1 MPTADWK
8 RICCPID
15 FSDASRAAMEVAADL
30 ARRTGAELWL
40 LHAYPVP
47 GYTFPDGSVVASPK
61 MLQDLADGAQ
71 RHLDEWRT
79 QAEGLGAPRVE
90 TAKEAGE
97 PAAEIV
103 AFARERG
110 MDLLV
115 LGHAR
120 AHRARARAHGLHRGA
135 RRAKGALPGPHRAA
149 AGGVAGPGARS
160 AAIRRSRCAK
170 IRASERRTRS
180 AWAMRAERTEREL
193 VLDAIADDGPAGR
206 VLEGVQVAPAAV
218 RAGEL
223 DVHEPL
229 SGHVLLDARAPR
241 ERHAEERQPVV
252 DERPGRHRDRPGVT
266 MRKRRNPG
274 VMASRLC
281 ASAKNANTSSRLRD
295 VLRTLQTRG
304 GHDASR
310 DACRRRPAGRA
321 RFAGAAGRS

>member
-79 QAEGLGAPRVE
+79 AAEGLGAPRVE

-110 MDLLV
+110 VDLLV
-115 LGHAR
+115 LGTHGRTGLEHALM
-120 AHRARARAHGLHRGA
+120 G
-135 RRAKGALPGPHRAA
+135 
-149 AGGVAGPGARS
+149 S
-160 AAIRRSRCAK
+160 I
-170 IRASERRTRS
+170 
-180 AWAMRAERTEREL
+180 AERVVRKAHCP
-193 VLDAIADDGPAGR
+193 VLT
-206 VLEGVQVAPAAV
+206 V
-218 RAGEL
+218 R
-223 DVHEPL
+223 P
-229 SGHVLLDARAPR
+229 P
-241 ERHAEERQPVV
+241 QP
-252 DERPGRHRDRPGVT
+252 
-266 MRKRRNPG
+266 
-274 VMASRLC
+274 
-281 ASAKNANTSSRLRD
+281 
-295 VLRTLQTRG
+295 
-304 GHDASR
+304 
-310 DACRRRPAGRA
+310 
-321 RFAGAAGRS
+321 